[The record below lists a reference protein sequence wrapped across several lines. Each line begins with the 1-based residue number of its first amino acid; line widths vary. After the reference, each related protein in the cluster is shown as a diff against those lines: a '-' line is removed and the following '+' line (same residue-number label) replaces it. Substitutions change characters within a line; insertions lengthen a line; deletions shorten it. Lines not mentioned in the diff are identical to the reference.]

1 MSDVELDQDQ
11 AFRRA
16 MGAFATGVTVISA
29 ARANGGI
36 SGITVN
42 SFTSVSLNPRLVLWC
57 LGDQSE
63 RYDHFAEANAWGVTI
78 LAANEREVARRFAN
92 SASESMAPAEI
103 EMLAGAPVLKGAGV
117 AQLACV
123 THDKRIAGDHL
134 IIIGEVR
141 EFRVQAGDVL
151 TFFRGRYGRAE
162 AEEV

>member
-1 MSDVELDQDQ
+1 MNDVDQDQ

-29 ARANGGI
+29 ARPNGRF
-36 SGITVN
+36 SGITAN
-42 SFTSVSLNPRLVLWC
+42 SFTSVSLSPRLVLWC

-63 RYDHFAEANAWGVTI
+63 RYDHFAEANSWGVTI
-78 LAANEREVARRFAN
+78 LGANDREVARRFSN
-92 SASESMAPAEI
+92 SALESMALPEV
-103 EMLAGAPVLKGAGV
+103 EMLGGAPVLKGVGV

-141 EFRVQAGDVL
+141 EFRVQAGDAL
-151 TFFRGRYGRAE
+151 TFFRGRFGRAA
-162 AEEV
+162 AEEM

>member
-1 MSDVELDQDQ
+1 MEPSSDQ

-29 ARANGGI
+29 ARPNGAF

-42 SFTSVSLNPRLVLWC
+42 SFTSVSLKPALILWC

-78 LAANEREVARRFAN
+78 LAADEREIAKRFAN
-92 SASESMAPAEI
+92 SDHETLAATEV
-103 EMLAGAPVLKGAGV
+103 EMLANAPVLKGAGV

-141 EFRVQAGDVL
+141 EFRIQAGDAL
-151 TFFRGRYGRAE
+151 TFFGGRYGRAE
-162 AEEV
+162 AEGL

>member
-16 MGAFATGVTVISA
+16 MGAFATGVTVIST
-29 ARANGGI
+29 ARPNGGF
-36 SGITVN
+36 SGITAN

-78 LAANEREVARRFAN
+78 LGAGEREVARRFSN
-92 SASESMAPAEI
+92 SALESLALPEI
-103 EMLAGAPVLKGAGV
+103 EMFGGAPVPKGVGV

-141 EFRVQAGDVL
+141 EFRIQAGDAL
-151 TFFRGRYGRAE
+151 TFFRGRYGRAA
-162 AEEV
+162 AEEA

>member
-16 MGAFATGVTVISA
+16 MGVFATGVTVIST
-29 ARANGGI
+29 ARPNGGF
-36 SGITVN
+36 SGITAN

-78 LAANEREVARRFAN
+78 LGADEREVARRFAN
-92 SASESMAPAEI
+92 SASESLAPTEI
-103 EMLAGAPVLKGAGV
+103 EMLGGAPVLKGAGV

-134 IIIGEVR
+134 ILIGEVR
-141 EFRVQAGDVL
+141 EFRVQAGDAL
-151 TFFRGRYGRAE
+151 TFFRGRYGRAG